1 MTQGKVGLLSLP
13 SLQAFQ
19 LKYPCLTSPRGVYYN
34 GTSSARHRWAFF
46 FCHIAYCALSLA
58 EPHNL
63 FKQDT
68 PAHIWPY
75 YLPYAFL
82 PQPLILHSSH
92 TSAARPCGAEMTL
105 WQLPSRVDLENLA
118 LRPPVPVSSVLWVE
132 VRIVK

>member
-13 SLQAFQ
+13 CLQAFQ
-19 LKYPCLTSPRGVYYN
+19 LKCLTSPRGVYYS
-34 GTSSARHRWAFF
+34 GTSSARHRWAF

-63 FKQDT
+63 LKQDAL
-68 PAHIWPY
+68 AHIWPY

-92 TSAARPCGAEMTL
+92 TSAARPCGAEMKL
-105 WQLPSRVDLENLA
+105 WQLPSRVDLETVALA
-118 LRPPVPVSSVLWVE
+118 ARSPVPFSLDLWVE